1 MKNKSY
7 TGILFLMSLVQLG
20 LMVLGMS
27 LEGTPQLLV
36 LAASFGMMGLY
47 VWINKKMAKEKE
59 RELAQNPDNPP
70 DFLPEKVDGSHSVL
84 LLIDV
89 LTGGMYYLVREGE
102 RYLLMK
108 VGGELRGI
116 TDTELEPRMY
126 SAAVLEEKKVKHFFL
141 NGREMTYSFRPF
153 RNTTIAQENSGTL
166 RLSWRNN
173 KKSFAVLGTLT
184 PEEVAAFFPGIPNR
198 TSGRVKQKTEKEE
211 QIRAWLEREQDPEK
225 MKKLK
230 FVHWGLNGLTMVTAF
245 FFLFAPSGF
254 YKPLSVLSMVCFGA
268 CLVLD
273 ILWPAYFSLVEDPKD
288 AKRKNRKPRYCLMLP
303 VLLSTASPTLRT
315 VMDFTFLNMG
325 EWGEIGLWLC
335 GFVTV
340 VCLIL
345 GLFAREFRHNKGE
358 LVALGFLLLMFGM
371 GFVGQTNYLLD
382 TGEKTVTQNTVLD
395 TRVSSGR
402 TTTYYCTVELPDGT
416 ELDVAVSKEMYKTLK
431 AGEKVTLVTCPG
443 GLGISYVFVVSSGS

>member
-36 LAASFGMMGLY
+36 LAASFGMLGLY
-47 VWINKKMAKEKE
+47 IWLSKKIAKEKE
-59 RELAQNPDNPP
+59 RELARNPDDATNS
-70 DFLPEKVDGSHSVL
+70 LPEKADGSLAAL

-108 VGGELRGI
+108 AGGELRGI
-116 TDTELEPRMY
+116 TDKDLEPRMY
-126 SAAVLEEKKVKHFFL
+126 SAAVLAEKKVKHFFL

-184 PEEVAAFFPGIPNR
+184 PEEVAAFFPGIPDK
-198 TSGRVKQKTEKEE
+198 TSDKVRGKAAKEDKIRIWLKEE
-211 QIRAWLEREQDPEK
+211 QNPEQ

-230 FVHWGLNGLTMVTAF
+230 PLHWGLNGLTMVTAF

-254 YKPLSVLSMVCFGA
+254 YKLLSVLSMVCFA
-268 CLVLD
+268 LCILLD
-273 ILWPAYFSLVEDPKD
+273 ILWPAYFSLIEDTRD
-288 AKRKNRKPRYCLMLP
+288 AKRKNRKPRHCLLLPLML
-303 VLLSTASPTLRT
+303 SSMGPTLRT
-315 VMDFTFLNMG
+315 VMDFTFLDIG
-325 EWGEIGLWLC
+325 EWGELGIWLC
-335 GFVTV
+335 GFIAV

-345 GLFAREFRHNKGE
+345 GLFAREFRESKGN
-358 LVALGFLLLMFGM
+358 LALLAVLLAMFCV

-416 ELDVAVSKEMYKTLK
+416 ELDVAVSRELYRSLK
-431 AGEKVTLVTCPG
+431 AGDKVTLVTCPG
-443 GLGISYVFVVSSGS
+443 GLGISYVLVVSSGS